1 MKWQWSLLVLA
12 VLTTTVSAQ
21 ESIQKTIRPATSLPF
36 ATTAVAADDAAPTGS
51 DPVNFADASSGNGQR
66 SFLESDRGF
75 PGFIGWMSNPMY
87 NIDPRSL
94 TQLTPLYL
102 GAWTDERRVLP
113 AGNMQ
118 IPGAGIC
125 LALTER
131 LSIGLNRGGWTV
143 AEFGRQREGW
153 LDLGGYAQYTLIRDV
168 PNQFLFAAGIQYAT
182 PSGAK
187 QLFQGS
193 PPDDMAVYGTLGK
206 ECGDFHVLL
215 TAGYQFP
222 LGSGRTNQNLFYGD
236 LHLDVR
242 MFGWLYPLIEF
253 NSSYHTTTVNLSRTF
268 PRDFIDLGSF
278 SAQGNILVVSPG
290 VNAVLIRDRLEI
302 GGAYGTPIVSQH
314 NFNLNAVIVKMVVR
328 F

>member
-1 MKWQWSLLVLA
+1 MKWQLSLILLTVLA
-12 VLTTTVSAQ
+12 TTASAQ
-21 ESIQKTIRPATSLPF
+21 EPIQKTIRPATSLPF
-36 ATTAVAADDAAPTGS
+36 AATVSADDAVPADS
-51 DPVNFADASSGNGQR
+51 DPVSFADAHSGEPQR
-66 SFLESDRGF
+66 SFLTSDRAF
-75 PGFIGWMSNPMY
+75 PGFIGWISNPTF

-94 TQLTPLYL
+94 TQMTPLYL
-102 GAWTDERRVLP
+102 GTWTDQFKILP
-113 AGNMQ
+113 EGNFQ
-118 IPGAGIC
+118 LPGAGVS
-125 LALTER
+125 LGLTER

-143 AEFGRQREGW
+143 ADFGRQREGW

-168 PNQFLFAAGIQYAT
+168 PDQFLFAAGLQFAT

-222 LGSGRTNQNLFYGD
+222 LGSGKVTEELFYGD

-253 NSSYHTTTVNLSRTF
+253 NSVYHTSTVNLSRTF

-278 SAQGNILVVSPG
+278 SSQGNILVVAPG
-290 VNAVLIRDRLEI
+290 VNAVLIHDRLEI
-302 GGAYGTPIVSQH
+302 GGVYTTPIVSQH
-314 NFNLNAVIVKMVVR
+314 NFDFNGVLVKMVVR